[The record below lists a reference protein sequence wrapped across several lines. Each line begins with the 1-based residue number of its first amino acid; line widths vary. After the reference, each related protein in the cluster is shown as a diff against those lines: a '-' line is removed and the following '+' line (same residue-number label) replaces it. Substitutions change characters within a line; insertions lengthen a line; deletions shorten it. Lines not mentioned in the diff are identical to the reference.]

1 MHSEAIS
8 ESLGGEKREILVV
21 DNDER
26 IVELVSWFL
35 LKRGYS
41 VRSAETFDLAR
52 QMLVERPVDLM
63 LSDIDMGVESALDVL
78 PRFHREGILPPTLV
92 FSGYLDAKNQD
103 LLLALDPVVGTLAKP
118 VAFHVL
124 EACVVDYFKGRSLS
138 EHCRVSSA
146 PVPRSA
152 PDLSVT
158 PATSLPSRSPAAEP
172 QGPQGDDEW
181 VEIVPGQGSSSSGF

>member
-1 MHSEAIS
+1 MHSEANS
-8 ESLGGEKREILVV
+8 ESLEGEKREILVV

-63 LSDIDMGVESALDVL
+63 LSDIDMGAESALEVL
-78 PRFHREGILPPTLV
+78 PRFHRDGILPPTLV
-92 FSGYLDAKNQD
+92 FSGYLDAKNQN

-124 EACVVDYFKGRSLS
+124 EACVVAFFKGHSLS
-138 EHCRVSSA
+138 EHCCVSSDLLPRPTSPA
-146 PVPRSA
+146 RPPVP
-152 PDLSVT
+152 V
-158 PATSLPSRSPAAEP
+158 ATET
-172 QGPQGDDEW
+172 QGDDEW
-181 VEIVPGQGSSSSGF
+181 VEIVPGQKSTGSGV

>member
-1 MHSEAIS
+1 MHSEATS

-35 LKRGYS
+35 LKRGYA
-41 VRSAETFDLAR
+41 VRSADTFALAR
-52 QMLVERPVDLM
+52 EMLLERPVDLM
-63 LSDIDMGVESALDVL
+63 LSDIDMGIESALEVL

-92 FSGYLDAKNQD
+92 FSGYLDAKNQE

-124 EACVVDYFKGRSLS
+124 EACVVDFFKGRSLQD
-138 EHCRVSSA
+138 HCRVASDLIPRPVVGQAPAASA
-146 PVPRSA
+146 PARPTVPEA
-152 PDLSVT
+152 
-158 PATSLPSRSPAAEP
+158 
-172 QGPQGDDEW
+172 QGDDEW
-181 VEIVPGQGSSSSGF
+181 VEIVPGQGSTGTGV

>member
-1 MHSEAIS
+1 MHSEANS

-63 LSDIDMGVESALDVL
+63 LSDIDMGAESALEVL

-92 FSGYLDAKNQD
+92 FSGYLDAKNQN

-124 EACVVDYFKGRSLS
+124 EACVVDFFKGRSLS
-138 EHCRVSSA
+138 EHCCVSSDLISRPTSPA
-146 PVPRSA
+146 RPPVPA
-152 PDLSVT
+152 
-158 PATSLPSRSPAAEP
+158 ATETH
-172 QGPQGDDEW
+172 GDDEW
-181 VEIVPGQGSSSSGF
+181 VEIVPGQKSTGSGV